1 MADAPDLGSGPER
14 GGSSSLP
21 ARTNLNRCGTISGS
35 LRLWFRAPGGHVF
48 PVQPWLA
55 LGGARAAGWTTLARR
70 LDRLR
75 PPPWAGLLVSGY
87 PHGVPASFPCAGIG
101 RPDDPVLSGRH
112 RNSSVSVPRRWQ
124 IARM

>member
-1 MADAPDLGSGPER
+1 MADATDLGSGPER

-21 ARTNLNRCGTISGS
+21 ARTNPTISGS

-48 PVQPWLA
+48 PIRPWLA
-55 LGGARAAGWTTLARR
+55 LVGARAAGWTRLATR
-70 LDRLR
+70 LDTLR
-75 PPPWAGLLVSGY
+75 PPPWAGLLVAGCR
-87 PHGVPASFPCAGIG
+87 HGVPASFPCAGIG

>member
-35 LRLWFRAPGGHVF
+35 SRLWFRAPDGHVF
-48 PVQPWLA
+48 PNQPWLA
-55 LGGARAAGWTTLARR
+55 LGGARAAGWTALARR

-75 PPPWAGLLVSGY
+75 PPPWAGLLQDVATAFQPAFLARGLGGQAVQSGQ
-87 PHGVPASFPCAGIG
+87 GGIEVFLFQFHVDG
-101 RPDDPVLSGRH
+101 K
-112 RNSSVSVPRRWQ
+112 
-124 IARM
+124 